1 MLTIREPWP
10 SEAPLV
16 RALLP
21 EACATPSGRRW
32 VLAFE
37 ESGSVAGAASWVEEE
52 DGRTGVAIEVV
63 PSKRRRGIGS
73 RILEALGPGEL
84 KAAAPDAAAPFLEAR
99 GFRRTGGQTTVESD
113 LDYVVAALR
122 GFPEV
127 PELQEGPADPIAV
140 ALLYRRWIVGDEH
153 LPEALTAARLLS
165 DPGLK
170 IFTATRDGQVRAFL
184 MWSRQGELVTVE
196 AWASDPALRG
206 TALNTGLLVGFV
218 RQLHRA
224 GARRARFSWGD
235 HVIQTPR
242 LARRF
247 AAREVGR
254 VTFWTRHSL

>member
-1 MLTIREPWP
+1 VLTIREPWP
-10 SEAPLV
+10 SEATLV

-21 EACATPSGRRW
+21 QACGDPGGRRFL
-32 VLAFE
+32 LAFE
-37 ESGSVAGAASWVEEE
+37 ASGSVAGAASWLEEGP
-52 DGRTGVAIEVV
+52 GRYGVAIEVV

-84 KAAAPDAAAPFLEAR
+84 KATAPDAAAPFLEAR
-99 GFRRTGGQTTVESD
+99 GFKRTGGQTTVEAE

-127 PELQEGPADPIAV
+127 PELREGAVDPIAV
-140 ALLYRRWIVGDEH
+140 ALLYRRWIVGDEQ

-170 IFTATRDGQVRAFL
+170 IFTATRDAQVRAFL
-184 MWSRQGELVTVE
+184 MWRRQGELVTVE
-196 AWASDPALRG
+196 AWASDPAVRG

-218 RQLHRA
+218 RQLHAA

-235 HVIQTPR
+235 PVIQTPR

-254 VTFWTRHSL
+254 AGFWTRHSL